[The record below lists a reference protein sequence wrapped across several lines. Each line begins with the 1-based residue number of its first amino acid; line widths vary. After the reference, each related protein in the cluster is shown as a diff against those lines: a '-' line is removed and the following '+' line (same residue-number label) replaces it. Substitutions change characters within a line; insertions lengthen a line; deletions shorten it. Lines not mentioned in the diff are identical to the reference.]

1 VIRLAVLL
9 ALSGCVQVGPKA
21 LPAHTVVADCE
32 ALPAIPQVVHI
43 SIEPGKPVT
52 ADAGGEALLR
62 AYAGARR

>member
-21 LPAHTVVADCE
+21 LPAHTVVANCE

-43 SIEPGKPVT
+43 SIEPGKPVI
-52 ADAGGEALLR
+52 ADEGGELLLR
-62 AYAGARR
+62 SYIKARN